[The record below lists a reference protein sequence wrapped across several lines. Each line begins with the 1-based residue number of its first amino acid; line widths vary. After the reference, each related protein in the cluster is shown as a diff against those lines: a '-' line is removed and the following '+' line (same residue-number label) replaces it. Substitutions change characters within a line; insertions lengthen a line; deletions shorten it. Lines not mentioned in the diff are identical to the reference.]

1 MYMAHSLGVDLGD
14 VYSGIEMLQNAAK
27 QAAKLLSRKGIICA
41 KNTTFFNNCRVRN
54 LSAILDI
61 FFENNL

>member
-1 MYMAHSLGVDLGD
+1 MAHSLGVDLGD
-14 VYSGIEMLQNAAK
+14 VYSGIEMLQNR
-27 QAAKLLSRKGIICA
+27 LLNCCPERVLFA
-41 KNTTFFNNCRVRN
+41 QKNTTFFNNCRVRN